1 MSAWLAAAYAV
12 LTLGLAWSLVGSA
25 SWWRRMP
32 YIVCAPPL
40 ALALWLGR
48 PDPAGWPSSAK
59 VPAHAQ
65 LVWAEIDEPDAAV
78 GDKGHIYLWLDVGAA
93 APRAFALPYSRTLH
107 KQVQKAMTAVKR
119 GQPMGVG
126 RAATGSQRGAHGGGG
141 RGAAIHFYPHP
152 PQLLPPKTH

>member
-12 LTLGLAWSLVGSA
+12 LALGLAWSLAGSS
-25 SWWRRMP
+25 SWWRRAP

-48 PDPAGWPSSAK
+48 PDPAGWPSSAE

-65 LVWAEIDEPDAAV
+65 LVWAVVDEPDAAV
-78 GDKGHIYLWLDVGAA
+78 GDKGHIYLWVDVGTA
-93 APRAFALPYSRTLH
+93 APRAFALPYSRSLH
-107 KQVQKAMTAVKR
+107 RQVQKAMNAVKR
-119 GQPMGVG
+119 GEPLGVG
-126 RAATGSQRGAHGGGG
+126 RSAPGRHRGSHGEGGGAG
-141 RGAAIHFYPHP
+141 RIRFYPHP